1 MRVLV
6 SGEGPTDIGG
16 CDRADPCAGEDF
28 LPGPMAWL
36 ADQVIEDRLGFSP
49 IGCGLVHCLS
59 ETCLAAQAKSLR
71 PPSLRGRKRAKE
83 TAFFFR
89 TARALAV
96 AARALAAAPA
106 DEVIAILFRDADR
119 TQSAARGDWQD
130 KWDSILNGFAQED
143 FSTGV
148 PMLPSPKSEAWLI
161 CALKRDQPYQHC
173 ARLEQASGNDR
184 GSNPLKQQL
193 AAILDGQQHRVVLAD
208 LVETRRVDAAKL
220 DMPSFNAFRARLTAV
235 LAPAPADQ

>member
-16 CDRADPCAGEDF
+16 CERADPCAGEDF
-28 LPGPMAWL
+28 MPGPMAWL

-59 ETCLAAQAKSLR
+59 ETRLADAAKSLR
-71 PPSLRGRKRAKE
+71 PPSLRGRRRAKE

-89 TARALAV
+89 TAREV
-96 AARALAAAPA
+96 AAAQD
-106 DEVIAILFRDADR
+106 DEVIAILFRDADG

-130 KWDSILNGFAQED
+130 KWDSILSGFAWEH

-148 PMLPSPKSEAWLI
+148 PMLPCPKSEAWLI
-161 CALKRDQPYQHC
+161 CALKRNLPYQHC
-173 ARLEQASGNDR
+173 AQLEQASGNDR
-184 GSNPLKQQL
+184 GKNPLKQQL
-193 AAILDGQQHRVVLAD
+193 AAILDGQQNRVVLAD
-208 LVETRRVDAAKL
+208 LVKTRQVCWFSRNRNFALSLLVG
-220 DMPSFNAFRARLTAV
+220 R
-235 LAPAPADQ
+235 